1 MEMNHYL
8 INKNRTSY
16 GCNVT
21 KDKNLKKKIY
31 IFFYDIST
39 TNTNSI
45 KNTTLLLFYTK
56 SSPGSVLLLGGILGI
71 RQSQSKI

>member
-1 MEMNHYL
+1 MNHYL

-45 KNTTLLLFYTK
+45 KNTTLLFILYK
-56 SSPGSVLLLGGILGI
+56 ILARLGI
-71 RQSQSKI
+71 IVGWNIRH